1 MDFII
6 FSYLQQVCTECSEE
20 FCSGTCKN
28 FQYDSYQRLIIE
40 EKEKD
45 GPGGGG
51 VSGLDASKLAG
62 GDTGLAQKGKGKEK
76 FKGAIAAKRGGKP
89 VKKKKGAKG
98 DSILAGMP
106 VWIFLEFKKKVQNG

>member
-1 MDFII
+1 MATNPIHF

-62 GDTGLAQKGKGKEK
+62 GDTGLAQKGKGKDK
-76 FKGAIAAKRGGKP
+76 KKWGGKP

-106 VWIFLEFKKKVQNG
+106 V

>member
-1 MDFII
+1 M
-6 FSYLQQVCTECSEE
+6 
-20 FCSGTCKN
+20 
-28 FQYDSYQRLIIE
+28 IIE

-62 GDTGLAQKGKGKEK
+62 GDTGLAQKGKGKDK
-76 FKGAIAAKRGGKP
+76 KKWGGKP

-106 VWIFLEFKKKVQNG
+106 V

>member
-1 MDFII
+1 M
-6 FSYLQQVCTECSEE
+6 
-20 FCSGTCKN
+20 
-28 FQYDSYQRLIIE
+28 IIE

-62 GDTGLAQKGKGKEK
+62 GDTGLAQKGGKGKDK
-76 FKGAIAAKRGGKP
+76 FKGALAAKRGGKP

-106 VWIFLEFKKKVQNG
+106 V

>member
-1 MDFII
+1 M
-6 FSYLQQVCTECSEE
+6 
-20 FCSGTCKN
+20 
-28 FQYDSYQRLIIE
+28 IIE

-62 GDTGLAQKGKGKEK
+62 GDTGLAQKGKAKDK
-76 FKGAIAAKRGGKP
+76 FKRGGKP
-89 VKKKKGAKG
+89 VKKKKGGKG

-106 VWIFLEFKKKVQNG
+106 V